1 MNLKSLTIAQAS
13 ERIAAGQAVAFP
25 TSCGYGFA
33 LDPFLSSAAAL
44 MAGLKPRRS
53 APVGLIAAGRDQVDP
68 LVERW
73 TPLAD
78 QYAQLWP
85 AELTLV
91 LEAVPDLPSMI
102 VSSVGGI
109 AVRVPED
116 LSARELAR
124 HYGGVLTATSL
135 NRSGQPTAKRPEDLL
150 PFEHLLAG
158 YIEGE
163 TGDEPPSTLVDV
175 LTDIPRLLRPGRV
188 VLP

>member
-13 ERIAAGQAVAFP
+13 EHIAAGRAVAFP

-33 LDPFLSSAAAL
+33 LDPFLDSAVAL
-44 MAGLKPRRS
+44 MARLKPERS
-53 APVGLIAAGRDQVDP
+53 APVGLIAADRDQVEP
-68 LVERW
+68 LVDYW
-73 TPLAD
+73 TSSGE

-91 LEAVPDLPSMI
+91 LAAVPDLPSMI
-102 VSSVGGI
+102 VSPVGGV
-109 AVRVPED
+109 AVRVPENPG
-116 LSARELAR
+116 ARELAR

-135 NRSGQPTAKRPEDLL
+135 NRSGQPTAKRPDDLL

-175 LTDIPRLLRPGRV
+175 LTDTARVLRPGRV
-188 VLP
+188 VLT

>member
-13 ERIAAGQAVAFP
+13 ERIAAGHAVAFP

-33 LDPFLSSAAAL
+33 LDPFLGSAAEL
-44 MAGLKPRRS
+44 MARLKPSRS

-73 TPLAD
+73 TPLGD
-78 QYAQLWP
+78 HYAQLWP

-91 LEAVPDLPSMI
+91 LAAVPDLPSMI
-102 VSSVGGI
+102 VSSVGGV

-116 LSARELAR
+116 REARELAR
-124 HYGGVLTATSL
+124 QYGSVLTATSL
-135 NRSGQPTAKRPEDLL
+135 NRSGQPTAKQPSDLL

-158 YIEGE
+158 YIAGE
-163 TGDEPPSTLVDV
+163 TGDELPSTLVDV
-175 LTDIPRLLRPGRV
+175 LTDKPQVLRPGRV